1 MGRKIFIAD
10 ADLIGKKRHR
20 FPNLTCMKI
29 AMSHLELGDEIIRVK
44 KWNDILQK
52 GKDDWAYIS
61 KVFTDTY
68 VPDFVLQHMD
78 ESPENFYIGGTGFY
92 FDKAEMLP
100 DYMEHSMPYYEYY
113 DGLAKGEY
121 YKDYSIGFLTRGCIR
136 HCPFCVNQNSNASV
150 PWSPLKEFMAES
162 RKKLCFL
169 DDNFFACKD
178 WREILEE
185 VIFTGK
191 PFRFHQGLDIRLLDD
206 ERASVLLTGKY
217 DGDITF
223 AFDNVRE
230 APIIERKIQLLRRHT
245 GRNNIRFY
253 VLCGFE
259 GTDISDLDGVFKRI
273 EILGKYG
280 MLPYIMRYRG
290 PYGEPPWRTSPLKG
304 MYSTIARWANQPQY
318 FKKKSLWEFA
328 KHESDYLG
336 RKSASEKHIE
346 EFVRMYPD
354 RRRYVEQRFYQA

>member
-1 MGRKIFIAD
+1 MRRVAIVD
-10 ADLIGKKRHR
+10 ADFIYTKKHH
-20 FPNLTCMKI
+20 FPNLALMKI
-29 AMSHLELGDEIIRVK
+29 SAFCKQQNDEVFLK
-44 KWNDILQK
+44 TLWENL
-52 GKDDWAYIS
+52 GKDADRTFIG
-61 KVFTDTY
+61 KVFTGTPWCGEGY
-68 VPDFVLQHMD
+68 ARGPITF
-78 ESPENFYIGGTGFY
+78 GGTGFF
-92 FDKAEMLP
+92 FDKAKPLPVFVEHMKP
-100 DYMEHSMPYYEYY
+100 DYSLY
-113 DGLAKGEY
+113 DGCDGEF
-121 YKDYSIGFLTRGCIR
+121 YKDYSIGFLTRGCVR

-150 PWSPLKEFMAES
+150 PWSPLKEFMDAS

-191 PFRFHQGLDIRLLDD
+191 PFRFYQGLDIRLLDD
-206 ERASVLLTGKY
+206 ERASVLLEGKY
-217 DGDITF
+217 DGAITF

-245 GRNNIRFY
+245 GRNNVRFY

-259 GTDISDLDGVFKRI
+259 GTDISDIDGVFKRI
-273 EILGKYG
+273 EVLGRYG
-280 MLPYIMRYRG
+280 VFPYIMRYRG

-318 FKKKSLWEFA
+318 FKKKSLLEFA